1 MKLYIILI
9 TLITIFISP
18 IIHQAFHPS
27 NIISP
32 ATQCLQPPTEF
43 PLRGAKHKKPLAC
56 LEINESEIKI
66 QLCCYTLQ
74 TQTATGACDFNGY
87 GPSVCDIRVGDL
99 GACDSG

>member
-74 TQTATGACDFNGY
+74 TQTATNGAQTRFQLREDSPDTGRS
-87 GPSVCDIRVGDL
+87 PSY
-99 GACDSG
+99 A